1 MATFRDE
8 VLRKLD
14 GRRGATID
22 GTVAELI
29 TDAITALHD
38 ADLAATEARVRAEC
52 AAELAEVN
60 AQLKSAD
67 RIGEQMGST
76 IAEMISQGLEACEEC
91 SGFGRPDCPAC
102 HGAGWANVRAIK
114 AESDLADLRAAGE
127 KLAEAMQWIA
137 QQPCQHDAEGA
148 SDALPC
154 SETGACITEW
164 CLPCYAVAALAAW
177 NASAPGDKA
186 KCERCGGKGKL
197 PDPDKAGHPLFYS
210 CPDCATG
217 GGA

>member
-38 ADLAATEARVRAEC
+38 ADLA
-52 AAELAEVN
+52 
-60 AQLKSAD
+60 
-67 RIGEQMGST
+67 
-76 IAEMISQGLEACEEC
+76 
-91 SGFGRPDCPAC
+91 
-102 HGAGWANVRAIK
+102 
-114 AESDLADLRAAGE
+114 DLRAAGE
-127 KLAEAMQWIA
+127 KLA
-137 QQPCQHDAEGA
+137 DAAE
-148 SDALPC
+148 DFVNHFLDDENHP
-154 SETGACITEW
+154 
-164 CLPCYAVAALAAW
+164 VHAALAAW
-177 NASAPGDKA
+177 RSAPAPGDKA
-186 KCERCGGKGKL
+186 KCERCGDTKWIPGVLGII
-197 PDPDKAGHPLFYS
+197 DGHI